1 MGTGEDL
8 KPLRGVR
15 IEHRVGLEL
24 VKNLCWDFPGDPVV
38 KNSSAN
44 AGDTGSI
51 PGPGRSHMPRGN

>member
-51 PGPGRSHMPRGN
+51 PGPG